1 MDYIVKMRMARA
13 DIANAIAKLKDVDG
27 LEYIVEQLQVAKD
40 DLCMEMEEY
49 TSHTT
54 NS

>member
-1 MDYIVKMRMARA
+1 MDYIVKMRMARM
-13 DIANAIAKLKDVDG
+13 DIAKAIAQLKDVDG

-49 TSHTT
+49 NSHTA